1 MADYNPYAILAAS
14 MPGALQGFQTLANG
28 TIDVAR
34 YNRAQM
40 DNERLR
46 KDLQAERIAE
56 IDRMDRR
63 QTRREDAI
71 HQRNRT
77 EAKQDQLDSA
87 KKDYAAAG
95 GDPSKADKMSI
106 DQLAA
111 ETAKLVRANTIG
123 RIMELSDAQIR
134 ARAEAA
140 GIVGAKTKP
149 LGELSSALAEHEV
162 QQETKAKLDR
172 RKMIE
177 EFAAKDP
184 RVQEDI
190 KTAASAIAIAQA
202 ARARA
207 LNPKGLETLRDDQ
220 RKRIQDAIAK
230 SPEVSKALRKLF
242 PNDSDFTPRMHA
254 IAVGNY
260 GAATAGLDA
269 TALETINGTMSAV
282 SQNAQA
288 MFEKSGLADEANWM
302 RQYQAGIRSADA
314 NLAKTI
320 DAVQKIYGRDEVY
333 GPIIMRAALGGVP
346 LLQPQGE
353 EGADS
358 VQPAVEMFPAA
369 PPTKNPVAS
378 EAFNPGGLARIQAA
392 PPVGVGGLD
401 LLNRPADWKSAGDP
415 NIPTPNRSPGA
426 YIYDKSGAATLINPM
441 LPVDD
446 GSYPGKDVPG
456 VSF

>member
-34 YNRAQM
+34 YNRAQV

-46 KDLQAERIAE
+46 KDLQAERLAE

-230 SPEVSKALRKLF
+230 SPEVAAALRKFF
-242 PNDSDFTPRMHA
+242 PKDSDFSPRMHA
-254 IAVGNY
+254 VTVGNY
-260 GAATAGLDA
+260 RAATEGLDGKA
-269 TALETINGTMSAV
+269 ADTIQAAMSAA

-302 RQYQAGIRSADA
+302 RQYQAGIKSADA

-358 VQPAVEMFPAA
+358 SQTAAPMFPAA
-369 PPTKNPVAS
+369 PQQPIPIS
-378 EAFNPGGLARIQAA
+378 SQAFNPGGLPPIQAA
-392 PPVGVGGLD
+392 PPTRPSGLD
-401 LLNRPADWKSAGDP
+401 LLNAPSGWNPAGDP
-415 NIPTPNRSPGA
+415 NIPPPNPLPGA
-426 YIYDKSGAATLINPM
+426 GIYDG
-441 LPVDD
+441 
-446 GSYPGKDVPG
+446 YPAPRDHG
-456 VSF
+456 VSFE